1 MAIPNHAA
9 ETEKTERETILDAAR
24 NILIQRDYGRFSM
37 RGVAAEAKCSP
48 DTVYSHFKSEQL
60 LLDHVVEEALDA
72 LLGIL
77 QEIEDTS
84 HPLRSLR
91 RMLRAYVYFGLQH
104 PQHYRVAY
112 INRPPGRSVT
122 YQDRPHACYD
132 LLCDSVR
139 ACVDQDLFTSFDI
152 DMTSQLLWT
161 TIHGVT
167 SALIVMP
174 KFPWVDHEQLIDH
187 VVDTVIEGLRHAS
200 P

>member
-1 MAIPNHAA
+1 MTISTHAT
-9 ETEKTERETILDAAR
+9 ETETTERDTILDAAR

-37 RGVAAEAKCSP
+37 RGVAAEANCSP
-48 DTVYSHFKSEQL
+48 DTVYFHFKSEQL

-72 LLGIL
+72 LLEIL
-77 QEIEDTS
+77 QALDDTS
-84 HPLRSLR
+84 HPLLSLR

-200 P
+200 T